1 MEHDKCSRMVG
12 RQSRAA
18 AEALVFPL
26 AMMVSGSDD
35 NVYSGRILFLA
46 LGEAE

>member
-1 MEHDKCSRMVG
+1 MGG

-18 AEALVFPL
+18 TEAVVFPL

-35 NVYSGRILFLA
+35 DVVYSGRKLFLA
-46 LGEAE
+46 LDEAE